1 MEKTQEVRAR
11 ARTFSLSLSLN
22 ETRTRDERKRKQNA
36 HHRLHRFRRRS
47 FDRRRGVRHLE
58 RLLRG
63 LDRIGD
69 RRRRNFFLLLVDA
82 AVFFFRLDDGFQ
94 RGRSS
99 LRGRGRGE
107 LEGRRAGAG
116 LL

>member
-1 MEKTQEVRAR
+1 MEKAPEVRAR

-69 RRRRNFFLLLVDA
+69 RRNFFLLLVDA
-82 AVFFFRLDDGFQ
+82 AVFFRLDDGFH
-94 RGRSS
+94 GHSS
-99 LRGRGRGE
+99 LRGGRSRGE
-107 LEGRRAGAG
+107 LEGRRAGGAG

>member
-11 ARTFSLSLSLN
+11 AHFLSLSLN
-22 ETRTRDERKRKQNA
+22 ETRTRDERKRKQNS

-69 RRRRNFFLLLVDA
+69 RRNFFLLLVDA